1 MIDWNKRFVFMMA
14 ISRLR
19 CGFGDE
25 AEQEM
30 DELDII
36 FLPLLAMI
44 QWDQQTG

>member
-25 AEQEM
+25 AKQGM
-30 DELDII
+30 DGLDVIS
-36 FLPLLAMI
+36 LPLLAMV
-44 QWDQQTG
+44 QWDHQTG